1 MRKPATDK
9 LAWSVALLA
18 LLALAALA
26 GYMHWGKQSRAN
38 PSARDADEKPVAVS
52 KSQTPS
58 ADIEVTNQSDN
69 ALADPSSQEP
79 IFVDPLPASD
89 TVVADVFDE
98 LYDRAQRGDARA
110 ACWLGRS
117 LKRCAKANAQMKSAN
132 ELIDISAKMNE
143 PNDSLVKNIAR
154 IEQFGRSLDAGCS
167 GLGDEQFDMAFALEM
182 QAARAIPKLR
192 LHTVLDPGL
201 DPRMFIRDLDRW
213 TEYKRVALPWL
224 EEAAANGE
232 PAALITLA
240 RIFGDHRRVVR
251 LYPPFRIRD
260 DAKFVLYSDLMA
272 RYGIHFDAA
281 QHDLDAARARLTT
294 DAQAEVLEQIDALY
308 RPEREKLSAEQVQD
322 KLRESLD
329 VRADPSQCDVPAG

>member
-1 MRKPATDK
+1 MRKPVTDK
-9 LAWSVALLA
+9 LAWSVAFVA

-26 GYMHWGKQSRAN
+26 GYAHRGELSRTN
-38 PSARDADEKPVAVS
+38 PSTRGTDDKPVAVS
-52 KSQTPS
+52 KNPMPT
-58 ADIEVTNQSDN
+58 ADIEATSRSDA
-69 ALADPSSQEP
+69 ALADPSPQEP
-79 IFVDPLPASD
+79 FFVDPLPPPG
-89 TVVADVFDE
+89 TVIADVFDA
-98 LYDRAQRGDARA
+98 LYERAQRGDARA

-117 LKRCAKANAQMKSAN
+117 LKRCAKAKAQMESAT

-143 PNDSLVKNIAR
+143 PNDSLVKNIALF
-154 IEQFGRSLDAGCS
+154 EQFGHALDAGCS
-167 GLGDEQFDMAFALEM
+167 GLGDEQFDMAFAFEM
-182 QAARAIPKLR
+182 QAARAIPMLR

-201 DPRMFIRDLDRW
+201 DPRMFIRDLEHW

-224 EEAAANGE
+224 EQAAANGE

-272 RYGIHFDAA
+272 RYGIRFDAA

-294 DAQAEVLEQIDALY
+294 DAQAEVLEQTDALY
-308 RPEREKLSAEQVQD
+308 LPEREKLSTEHVQE

-329 VRADPSQCDVPAG
+329 VRADPAQCDAPAG